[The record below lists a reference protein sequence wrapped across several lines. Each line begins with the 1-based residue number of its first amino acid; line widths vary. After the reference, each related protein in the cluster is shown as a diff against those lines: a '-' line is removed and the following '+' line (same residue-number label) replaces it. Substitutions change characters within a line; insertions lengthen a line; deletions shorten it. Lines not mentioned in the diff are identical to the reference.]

1 MSIIDPNKRQQ
12 LLIDDFIRYAKQH
25 LNTVQGTA
33 FCSTNYITSLGVP
46 APGVCNWKGYFIADK
61 VKPSG
66 ESLDDP
72 YWEIAKNVESNFSAD
87 SALQSDPFV
96 GAYSA
101 GEQLSEGEYRTLNR
115 PNGTVTINYG
125 NTKQTAFVASNDEAR
140 KAAEAY
146 LGKTIDDA
154 NWNALVS
161 ITYAESSAI
170 QLERAWVMGIILNR
184 VRNHFTPRGF
194 NNSKYKSETVL
205 DIISQPSQF
214 QPVTGTSA
222 NGRQPSRGYLE
233 GPNAANAK
241 SIYGATVELLKDV
254 PKDWYYFTSNNPA
267 AYKDG
272 TNINFMYGFRER
284 LTLNPP
290 TAKIVG
296 GTIFGK

>member
-1 MSIIDPNKRQQ
+1 MSIIDPNKRQI

-25 LNTVQGTA
+25 LNTVEGTA

-161 ITYAESSAI
+161 ITYALPVGLLYLKLYLDDSNTVFS
-170 QLERAWVMGIILNR
+170 IIGLLIIKSDSYKFVVTSIVNS
-184 VRNHFTPRGF
+184 
-194 NNSKYKSETVL
+194 NSKE
-205 DIISQPSQF
+205 
-214 QPVTGTSA
+214 
-222 NGRQPSRGYLE
+222 
-233 GPNAANAK
+233 
-241 SIYGATVELLKDV
+241 
-254 PKDWYYFTSNNPA
+254 
-267 AYKDG
+267 
-272 TNINFMYGFRER
+272 
-284 LTLNPP
+284 
-290 TAKIVG
+290 
-296 GTIFGK
+296 